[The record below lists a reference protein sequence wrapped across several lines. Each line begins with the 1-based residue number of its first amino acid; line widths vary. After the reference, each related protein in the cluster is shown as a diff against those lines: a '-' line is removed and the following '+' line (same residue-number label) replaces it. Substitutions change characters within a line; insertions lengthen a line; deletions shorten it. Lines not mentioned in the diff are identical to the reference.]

1 MNILITGGAGY
12 IGSIVANYFL
22 DKKYNVTI
30 IDNLSKGYKF
40 LIPKAA
46 FFINSDI
53 ANKNKITK
61 LLKEKKFQVLIHLA
75 GLTDVEESMIKS
87 KKYIDNN
94 FKKSKIFFEICQ
106 KFKLNKIIFSSTA
119 AVYANSKKGIVS
131 EYSRIKPLSPYGK
144 SKQLFENYL
153 RKKKNIKYIILR
165 YFNVAGSDIKN
176 RSGPVHQKTLFK
188 KLSKAILKKKVNF
201 KLYGNNYN
209 TIDGSTVRDFIHVED
224 LARIHL
230 IAANHLMKKKSSL
243 ILNCGYGRGISVLN
257 VVKSAKKLFRKN
269 IKIIIH
275 DRRKG
280 DLAKVVAEANKIKKI
295 FKWKPKFNNLKR
307 MLKDSVNWELKLYKK

>member
-22 DKKYNVTI
+22 EKKYNVTI

-40 LIPKAA
+40 LIPKSAV
-46 FFINSDI
+46 FINSDI

-61 LLKEKKFQVLIHLA
+61 LLKKKKFQVLIHLA
-75 GLTDVEESMIKS
+75 GLTDVEESMMNS

-119 AVYANSKKGIVS
+119 AVYANSKKGIVN
-131 EYSRIKPLSPYGK
+131 EYSKVKPLSPYGK

-153 RKKKNIKYIILR
+153 KKKKNIKYIILR

-176 RSGPVHQKTLFK
+176 RSGQVHQKTLFK
-188 KLSKAILKKKVNF
+188 KLSKVILKKKVNF

-209 TIDGSTVRDFIHVED
+209 TIDGSAVRDFIHVED

-230 IAANHLMKKKSSL
+230 IAANHLMKKKNSL

-257 VVKSAKKLFRKN
+257 VLKSAKKLFRKN
-269 IKIIIH
+269 IKIIIR
-275 DRRKG
+275 DRREG